1 MSSQKLALLTPL
13 VGVTKT
19 YTSSLILAPARAVA
33 EVRLDD
39 FETIKVYEDPLLD
52 AKTAMGIRRA
62 AITAMASTARGD
74 RACSG
79 REPLSMNS
87 PPHGPR

>member
-1 MSSQKLALLTPL
+1 
-13 VGVTKT
+13 
-19 YTSSLILAPARAVA
+19 VA
-33 EVRLDD
+33 ELLLDD

-52 AKTAMGIRRA
+52 AKAAIGIRRA
-62 AITAMASTARGD
+62 AITATASTARGD

-79 REPLSMNS
+79 RELLSMSS